1 MSEVIKKSLTLK
13 LPKSQIDEW
22 DVVCK
27 KLGLSKTQMVS
38 QLLDDILPLFRDEK
52 NMLSNTLMRLGRSVE
67 DISEVVKS
75 KS

>member
-1 MSEVIKKSLTLK
+1 MSEVVKKSLTLK
-13 LPKSQIDEW
+13 LPKTQIEEW

-52 NMLSNTLMRLGRSVE
+52 NMLSSTLSRLGKSIS
-67 DISEVVKS
+67 DISDKLDVK
-75 KS
+75 